1 MTCADAKRVTLSTGP
16 RPDAKRSSLA
26 ATAAF
31 LLMTGCGAMT
41 ANGTD
46 AGCASYGE
54 ARLAQPR
61 HAPLPE
67 GPWGDWIADTDDRL
81 TGVCR

>member
-1 MTCADAKRVTLSTGP
+1 
-16 RPDAKRSSLA
+16 
-26 ATAAF
+26 
-31 LLMTGCGAMT
+31 MTGCGAMT